1 MYPKLAC
8 TLKILTSENF
18 LLIPGFLKCLLMKNP
33 KIVVETCLTFISTN
47 FGTQI
52 SGLLPT
58 SYNMSKYLVLKSS
71 DSTLHTL
78 GKATLK
84 RAGSHLKACVAH
96 VVSLIN

>member
-1 MYPKLAC
+1 MIFLGKTEFASNTDVKKHMYPQLAC

-18 LLIPGFLKCLLMKNP
+18 LLIPGFLKCLLMKKKIQ

-71 DSTLHTL
+71 DSTTY
-78 GKATLK
+78 
-84 RAGSHLKACVAH
+84 SW
-96 VVSLIN
+96 

>member
-33 KIVVETCLTFISTN
+33 KIVVETFGTN

>member
-1 MYPKLAC
+1 MIFLGKTEIASNTDVKTHVPKIAC

-71 DSTLHTL
+71 DSTTY
-78 GKATLK
+78 
-84 RAGSHLKACVAH
+84 SW
-96 VVSLIN
+96 